1 MSDTTYRRPIAWD
14 SCALSHEGMV
24 RPVNEDAILS
34 KPDIGL
40 WAVAD
45 GMGGHKV
52 GDIASSKIVAALD
65 ALEHCERLSD
75 SVDIIEN
82 CLQEVN
88 QLMLEYAQI
97 MLDGSTMGSTLVC
110 AVIKGRIGACLW
122 VGDSRLYRYRNNQ
135 LQQLSRDHSQLEE
148 MIELGL
154 ITREASEQHPN
165 RNVIT
170 RAIGVEQQLYVDL
183 TLFSTQVGDTF
194 LLCSDGLYNAIS
206 EEQLREGLTIKD
218 VEVSANKL
226 LSQSLENH
234 ARDNVS
240 LIVIKGNPGKVS
252 NISPAQQAD

>member
-1 MSDTTYRRPIAWD
+1 MSDITYRRPIVWD
-14 SCALSHEGMV
+14 SCALTHEGMV
-24 RPVNEDAILS
+24 RPANEDAILD
-34 KPDIGL
+34 KPDVGL

-52 GDIASSKIVAALD
+52 GDIASAKIVAALD
-65 ALEHCERLSD
+65 ALEHCDRLSD
-75 SVDIIEN
+75 SVDIVES

-88 QLMLEYAQI
+88 QLMLEYSQI
-97 MLDGSTMGSTLVC
+97 MLDGHTMGSTLVC
-110 AVIKGRIGACLW
+110 TLIKGRIGACLW
-122 VGDSRLYRYRNNQ
+122 VGDSRLYRFRNNQ
-135 LQQLSRDHSQLEE
+135 LQQISRDHSQLEE

-154 ITREASEQHPN
+154 ISREDSEQHPN

-206 EEQLREGLTIKD
+206 EDQLRESLMIKD
-218 VEVSANKL
+218 VASCAQQL
-226 LSQSLENH
+226 LTQSLDNQ

-240 LIVIKGNPGKVS
+240 LIVVKGNPGRVQAQ
-252 NISPAQQAD
+252 PAC

>member
-1 MSDTTYRRPIAWD
+1 MTDITYRRPIAWN
-14 SCALSHEGMV
+14 SCALTHEGMV
-24 RPVNEDAILS
+24 RPVNEDAILN

-52 GDIASSKIVAALD
+52 GDIASSKIVTALN

-75 SVDIIEN
+75 SVEIIEA
-82 CLQEVN
+82 CLLDVN
-88 QLMLEYAQI
+88 QLMLEYSRI
-97 MLDGSTMGSTLVC
+97 MLDGNTMGSTLVC

-122 VGDSRLYRYRNNQ
+122 VGDSRLYRFRNNQ

-154 ITREASEQHPN
+154 ISREASEQHPN

-206 EEQLREGLTIKD
+206 DDLLCEGLSIKD
-218 VEVSANKL
+218 VEISANKL
-226 LSQSLENH
+226 LSLSLENQ

-240 LIVIKGNPGKVS
+240 LIVVKGNPGR
-252 NISPAQQAD
+252 PTPTLA